1 MATTQVLYNNS
12 YGDGFSFSKAFEAE
26 FTKRKGKELDTTKAL
41 FWKGKGS
48 IRCDPVA
55 IALFLEKGSEWSSG
69 PTASL
74 ELLEFSCVFENYWE
88 IEEQD
93 GDEYVRVRVA
103 EALADVLHVF
113 VQTGDQE
120 AMKRQYTTI
129 MDAVTS
135 LNESIYGLPPIAAP
149 AAAEAEAELKKE
161 SDTVVTHVG
170 HTYFGTSESK
180 ADLGHA

>member
-26 FTKRKGKELDTTKAL
+26 FAKRRGGKELDTTKAL

-74 ELLEFSCVFENYWE
+74 ELREFSSVFDNYWE

-129 MDAVTS
+129 MDAVAS
-135 LNESIYGLPPIAAP
+135 LNESIYGLPPVAAP
-149 AAAEAEAELKKE
+149 APAGAELKKE
-161 SDTVVTHVG
+161 SDTVVSHDG
-170 HTYFGTSESK
+170 HTYFGTESK
-180 ADLGHA
+180 TDSGHA

>member
-26 FTKRKGKELDTTKAL
+26 FAKRRGGKELDTTKAL

-74 ELLEFSCVFENYWE
+74 ELREFSSVFENYWE

-129 MDAVTS
+129 MDAVAS
-135 LNESIYGLPPIAAP
+135 LNESIYGLPPVAP
-149 AAAEAEAELKKE
+149 AAAAGAELKKE
-161 SDTVVTHVG
+161 SDTVVSHVG
-170 HTYFGTSESK
+170 HTYFGVESK
-180 ADLGHA
+180 TDSGHA